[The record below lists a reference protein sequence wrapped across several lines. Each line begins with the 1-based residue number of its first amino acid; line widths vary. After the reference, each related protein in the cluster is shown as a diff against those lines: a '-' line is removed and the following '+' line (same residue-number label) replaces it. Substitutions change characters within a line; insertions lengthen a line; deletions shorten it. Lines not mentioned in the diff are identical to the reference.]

1 MLGPTKRLGH
11 CSEKTESETQFC
23 LMLQCFCLENIFIQ
37 NIVWIIIKSRLQ
49 RENRNTAMQY
59 KWFGSISVENKKTNL
74 IQVANGFKCQD
85 PDEDKSSSDGIC
97 LKCFPDTNVRDG
109 IYFQLNNLIT
119 YQINISHIRTLI
131 QWPGYISLWLRLLVS
146 VSFYDQWRIECDPSP
161 LQLWLKTWLQLSKQ
175 SHKWFVAD
183 TTMFY
188 DNPLY
193 LFIYLKTLWHKHIRI
208 TLLYLCNLQ
217 STKHIFMSINY
228 IVVLHFKFCLKN
240 KTPRGESLLVS
251 V

>member
-1 MLGPTKRLGH
+1 MFNVRTNQKAWSLQRENWKWTI
-11 CSEKTESETQFC
+11 QFC

-37 NIVWIIIKSRLQ
+37 NIVWKIIKSRLQ

-59 KWFGSISVENKKTNL
+59 KIEFGSISVENKKTNL
-74 IQVANGFKCQD
+74 FQVANGFKCQD

-161 LQLWLKTWLQLSKQ
+161 LLLWLKTWLQLSKQ
-175 SHKWFVAD
+175 SHKWFVAN
-183 TTMFY
+183 TTHY
-188 DNPLY
+188 VLWLPTLSVY
-193 LFIYLKTLWHKHIRI
+193 L
-208 TLLYLCNLQ
+208 
-217 STKHIFMSINY
+217 S
-228 IVVLHFKFCLKN
+228 
-240 KTPRGESLLVS
+240 
-251 V
+251 

>member
-1 MLGPTKRLGH
+1 MRTSWCWILEPTKRLGH
-11 CSEKTESETQFC
+11 CSEKTESELQFC

-37 NIVWIIIKSRLQ
+37 NIVWKIIKSRLQ

-59 KWFGSISVENKKTNL
+59 KIEFGSISVENKKTNL
-74 IQVANGFKCQD
+74 FQVANGFKCQD

-161 LQLWLKTWLQLSKQ
+161 LLLWLKTWLQLSKQ
-175 SHKWFVAD
+175 SHKWFVAN
-183 TTMFY
+183 TTHY
-188 DNPLY
+188 VLWLPTLSVY
-193 LFIYLKTLWHKHIRI
+193 L
-208 TLLYLCNLQ
+208 
-217 STKHIFMSINY
+217 S
-228 IVVLHFKFCLKN
+228 
-240 KTPRGESLLVS
+240 
-251 V
+251 